1 MSSTS
6 TLIAIQGLLDRIAR
20 GDSASKLELVE
31 LACERFRKT
40 ARNML
45 SISYP
50 QIDCDGVQSVQIAS
64 AAFAHMQAFMDLEP
78 NKNTSAREFLFQASR
93 VIRATL
99 IDLARRLCEWDG
111 KSPPKSLR
119 GIQLP
124 DQADPAKWKRTIE
137 ILEAIDRM
145 PAEQQQIVDLLFFQG
160 CTPAE
165 AAGILSQDEAT
176 VKRKWAEARVHLA
189 GSMGSASPSAT

>member
-6 TLIAIQGLLDRIAR
+6 TIDAIQGLLERIAQ

-45 SISYP
+45 NVSYP
-50 QIDCDGVQSVQIAS
+50 QMNEDGVQSVQIAS
-64 AAFAHMQAFMDLEP
+64 AALDYMRNFMEMNPDQFA
-78 NKNTSAREFLFQASR
+78 TAREFLFQASR

-99 IDLARRLCEWDG
+99 IELAKLLCEWDG
-111 KSPPKSLR
+111 KTPTKALR

-124 DQADPAKWKRTIE
+124 ERADPEKWRQTIE
-137 ILEAIDRM
+137 ILEAVDRLP
-145 PAEQQQIVDLLFFQG
+145 PAQQEVIDLLFFQG
-160 CTPAE
+160 CTPSE
-165 AAGILSQDEAT
+165 AAGILGIEEAV
-176 VKRKWAEARVHLA
+176 VKRRWAEARVHLA
-189 GSMGSASPSAT
+189 SK

>member
-6 TLIAIQGLLDRIAR
+6 TMDAIQGLLERIAR

-45 SISYP
+45 NVSYP
-50 QIDCDGVQSVQIAS
+50 EMNQDGVQSVQIAS
-64 AAFAHMQAFMDLEP
+64 AAFGHMQNFMELKPDQYA
-78 NKNTSAREFLFQASR
+78 SAKEFLFQASR
-93 VIRATL
+93 IIRETL
-99 IDLARRLCEWDG
+99 IDLAKRLCEWDG
-111 KSPPKSLR
+111 KSPVKSLR

-124 DQADPAKWKRTIE
+124 EQADPDKWRRTIE
-137 ILEAIDRM
+137 ILQAVDRL
-145 PAEQQQIVDLLFFQG
+145 PPEKQEVVDLLFFQG

-165 AAGILSQDEAT
+165 AAGILGLEEAD
-176 VKRKWAEARVHLA
+176 VKRRWAEARVHLA
-189 GSMGSASPSAT
+189 SAAT